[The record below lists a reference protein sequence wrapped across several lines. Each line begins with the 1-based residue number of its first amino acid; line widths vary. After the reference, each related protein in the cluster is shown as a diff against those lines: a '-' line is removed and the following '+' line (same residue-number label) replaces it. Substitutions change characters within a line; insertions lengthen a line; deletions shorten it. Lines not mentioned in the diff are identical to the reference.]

1 MNPRVSTSRDETTSR
16 YERLHDNDDDLI
28 DTPIRFPT
36 TKVTM
41 FEDERSRSVDH
52 LRQEATPTH
61 LSHQQQHQIVPPEQ
75 LTSHLQLLL
84 SEERSRSEQIKGNYT
99 TLKNE
104 HLKLQ
109 TDFLSLQSEMKSLL
123 EETSSFR
130 NRKDNEIKSLQDVL
144 QEKDRLTEDLK
155 REIKE
160 RDPVTL
166 REKLREELS
175 QPIQRLEKERDLL
188 TRDNEKLSY
197 EIKMSQIRI
206 DQLEKEVTDSVE
218 RTRLSFESELNVVRR
233 EKEEIRVKLT
243 EMSQTPDNVKMRQ
256 ATEENQR
263 LHRKINN
270 LKLTIEDNETSYK
283 RIQSK
288 LESLVTEHQQQEQ
301 EMTLK
306 MTALKSQLE
315 AVKDASR
322 DYTRLKEDYQTMKK
336 DYSILQEEHP
346 RMKAE
351 LMEAKILSRELQRQK
366 DRYREEYHRLK
377 QLLDEERKEL
387 SDFKNIAEMNIS
399 RLRRSIEGER
409 QENENRIKSL
419 DRELILLRKERDDL
433 KIKYKGTTE
442 VLSELRM
449 RMTTLE
455 RTTLSFFQTKVPP
468 TGILPTDQLPYHQ
481 TIMRRSKSEG
491 HTLKLQDKTT
501 SSTLKPTTARKSSFT
516 TESRQPFDAD
526 VLLSKMKTDLS
537 KTSPSKED
545 VALSCKIPKET
556 QQDDQKAMIQE
567 HRSRSKR
574 QHHQRYSHH

>member
-1 MNPRVSTSRDETTSR
+1 MNPRVSTSRDE
-16 YERLHDNDDDLI
+16 RLHDDDDDLI

-52 LRQEATPTH
+52 LREEATPTH

-123 EETSSFR
+123 EEMSSFR
-130 NRKDNEIKSLQDVL
+130 NRKNNEIKSLQDVL
-144 QEKDRLTEDLK
+144 QEKNRLTEDLK

-160 RDPVTL
+160 KDPVTL
-166 REKLREELS
+166 REKLKEELS
-175 QPIQRLEKERDLL
+175 QPIQRLEKERELL
-188 TRDNEKLSY
+188 TRNNEKLLY
-197 EIKMSQIRI
+197 EIKMSQIRV

-315 AVKDASR
+315 AAKSASR

-336 DYSILQEEHP
+336 DYSVLQEEHP
-346 RMKAE
+346 KMKAE
-351 LMEAKILSRELQRQK
+351 LMETKILSREFQRQK

-387 SDFKNIAEMNIS
+387 SDFKNIAETNIS

-419 DRELILLRKERDDL
+419 DRELILLRKERGDL
-433 KIKYKGTTE
+433 KIKYKRTTE

-455 RTTLSFFQTKVPP
+455 RTTLSFFQSKVPP
-468 TGILPTDQLPYHQ
+468 TGILPTNQLPYHQ
-481 TIMRRSKSEG
+481 TFMRRSKSEE

-501 SSTLKPTTARKSSFT
+501 SSTARKSSFT
-516 TESRQPFDAD
+516 TESRQPFDTD

-537 KTSPSKED
+537 KED
-545 VALSCKIPKET
+545 VALSCKIPKGT
-556 QQDDQKAMIQE
+556 QKDDQKAMIRE
-567 HRSRSKR
+567 HRSQSER
-574 QHHQRYSHH
+574 QHHQRHSHH